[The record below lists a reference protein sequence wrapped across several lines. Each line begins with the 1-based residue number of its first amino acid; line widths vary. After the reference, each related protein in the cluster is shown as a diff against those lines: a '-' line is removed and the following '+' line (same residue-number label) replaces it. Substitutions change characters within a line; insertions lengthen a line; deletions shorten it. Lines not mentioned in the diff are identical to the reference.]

1 MEIPHINVLKKDAY
15 ILKNNQL
22 DLILDK
28 IKKQRNEW
36 SEKRLKK
43 YNDDLI
49 KLKKAH
55 DNFVDAFKME
65 IVNKSKDFVL
75 EYKKFNII
83 NPQNIDCDTGKFSG
97 DTIYFGFYIPK
108 RGSYDRLKHYEAGI
122 KKTPLEQVAE
132 EMKPFGY
139 LIKDTSDKN
148 ISKNVFV
155 EIKFE

>member
-1 MEIPHINVLKKDAY
+1 MEIPHINVLKKDAS

-65 IVNKSKDFVL
+65 I
-75 EYKKFNII
+75 
-83 NPQNIDCDTGKFSG
+83 
-97 DTIYFGFYIPK
+97 
-108 RGSYDRLKHYEAGI
+108 
-122 KKTPLEQVAE
+122 
-132 EMKPFGY
+132 
-139 LIKDTSDKN
+139 
-148 ISKNVFV
+148 
-155 EIKFE
+155 